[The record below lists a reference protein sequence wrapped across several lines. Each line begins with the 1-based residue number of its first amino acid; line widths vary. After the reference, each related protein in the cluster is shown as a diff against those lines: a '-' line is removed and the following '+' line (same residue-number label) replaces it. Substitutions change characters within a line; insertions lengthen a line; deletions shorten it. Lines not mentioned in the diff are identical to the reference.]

1 MPLMKTKHSPPP
13 ALVTR
18 WFLSSAAI
26 LAGIGLIALAV
37 HAAGSFA
44 EAFENVKNG
53 VPTAPGFI
61 PLVLGVL
68 CIIYGAVGLLFRR
81 EDY

>member
-1 MPLMKTKHSPPP
+1 MKTKHSPPP

-18 WFLSSAAI
+18 WFLSSTAV

-37 HAAGSFA
+37 HAAGSFVQVV
-44 EAFENVKNG
+44 EHVKDG
-53 VPTAPGFI
+53 VPTAPGFV

-68 CIIYGAVGLLFRR
+68 SLIYGVVGLLFRR

>member
-1 MPLMKTKHSPPP
+1 MKTKHSPPP

-18 WFLSSAAI
+18 WFFSSAAV
-26 LAGIGLIALAV
+26 LAGIGLIAFAV

-44 EAFENVKNG
+44 QVVTHVKDG
-53 VPTAPGFI
+53 VPTAPGFV
-61 PLVLGVL
+61 PMVLGVL
-68 CIIYGAVGLLFRR
+68 CLIYGVVGLLFRR